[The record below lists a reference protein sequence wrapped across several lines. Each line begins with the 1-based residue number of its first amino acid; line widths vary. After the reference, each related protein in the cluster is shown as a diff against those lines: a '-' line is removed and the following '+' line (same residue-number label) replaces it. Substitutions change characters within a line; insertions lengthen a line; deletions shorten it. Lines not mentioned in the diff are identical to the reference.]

1 MRRSSSSRPGGDS
14 SRLSSREPVDTRPQP
29 AGFGNCAGCPYLVS
43 GPAKICFDCAKSS
56 FERLAEN
63 RCDLCELALKEDGS
77 CGNPLC
83 SWEEDSRFFKWVWA
97 ISMRTGSLRRAIDRY
112 KVEGRRAWAAIFGR
126 VLLGYL
132 NAHDVAFQRYDLII
146 PSPTW
151 VGKGGR
157 AFDHTELVIKRAITE
172 DDGTWPFQTR
182 VIPEDRG
189 DYPVPREDLEEALRD
204 RRTRVEARAVRPR
217 RRVGPWKACPGLR
230 RCLHGGPHA
239 PCGREVAARRRCCG
253 GLRDRAGASALR
265 WERMSITAP
274 CRTPGHTLQPNL
286 DPRRNNRGFDSA
298 RPLRPARDAECRLA

>member
-1 MRRSSSSRPGGDS
+1 
-14 SRLSSREPVDTRPQP
+14 
-29 AGFGNCAGCPYLVS
+29 
-43 GPAKICFDCAKSS
+43 
-56 FERLAEN
+56 
-63 RCDLCELALKEDGS
+63 
-77 CGNPLC
+77 
-83 SWEEDSRFFKWVWA
+83 
-97 ISMRTGSLRRAIDRY
+97 MRTGSLRRAIDRY

-157 AFDHTELVIKRAITE
+157 AFNHTELVIKRAITE

-182 VIPEDRG
+182 VIQKTAATTPFRG
-189 DYPVPREDLEEALRD
+189 KTWKKRYEIAEHELRPALCVPDA
-204 RRTRVEARAVRPR
+204 
-217 RRVGPWKACPGLR
+217 VGPWKACPGLR

-265 WERMSITAP
+265 WERMSITA
-274 CRTPGHTLQPNL
+274 LPNAWSYATAESRS
-286 DPRRNNRGFDSA
+286 RRNNRGFDSA